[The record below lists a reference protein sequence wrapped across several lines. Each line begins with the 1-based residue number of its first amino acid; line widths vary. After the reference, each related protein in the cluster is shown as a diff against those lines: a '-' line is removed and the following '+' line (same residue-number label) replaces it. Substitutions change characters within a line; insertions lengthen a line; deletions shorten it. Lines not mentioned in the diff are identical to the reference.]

1 MEHGRTTFD
10 PRREPLA
17 VVKQTRTF
25 DFYAIIAPDGKRT
38 WYKVSDWYFVTVDES
53 GEPMTTDTVILPQ
66 EVLDIKYKPR
76 KLQEGSPEHHM
87 AEELLELFEKQ
98 KKQEEAKQQERRQ
111 REEEQRKK
119 QEEEKRNEEKRQNNN
134 D

>member
-1 MEHGRTTFD
+1 M
-10 PRREPLA
+10 A
-17 VVKQTRTF
+17 VVKQTTIF
-25 DFYAIIAPDGKRT
+25 DFYAITAPDGKRT
-38 WYKVSDWYFVTVDES
+38 WYKVSNWYFVTVEES
-53 GEPMTTDTVILPQ
+53 GEPVTTDTVILPQ

-76 KLQEGSPEHHM
+76 KLQEGSPEHAM
-87 AEELLELFEKQ
+87 AEELLKLFEEQ
-98 KKQEEAKQQERRQ
+98 KKQEKAKQQEQEKRQ